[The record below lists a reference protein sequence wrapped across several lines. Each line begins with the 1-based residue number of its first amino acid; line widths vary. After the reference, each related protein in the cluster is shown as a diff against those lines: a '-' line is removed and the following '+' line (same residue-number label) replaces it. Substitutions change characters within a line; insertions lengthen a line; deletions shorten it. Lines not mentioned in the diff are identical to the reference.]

1 MFPSQNLASP
11 KCLLFR
17 ETEIKQ
23 LQGWKGTVE
32 NLIEKF
38 HEALA
43 VAFGASASGGSEE
56 GSAVSTAAAVA
67 AAAEDGDED
76 SKPEENGDSEV
87 AVVEADAVA
96 DGNEDTAMTDA
107 AEMTVV
113 AAAENGD
120 APPAS
125 DEAAQAAWEEAAA
138 EAEWG
143 HLSAHQHMQL
153 AKLRV
158 HFHKDV
164 RKQLYGDAED
174 KQFFEWLKQV
184 QIDLIIIHF
193 ICS

>member
-1 MFPSQNLASP
+1 MYNCRHAIPSIP
-11 KCLLFR
+11 WDR

-43 VAFGASASGGSEE
+43 VVGASAAGGSED
-56 GSAVSTAAAVA
+56 GAPATAAEE
-67 AAAEDGDED
+67 EDGAA
-76 SKPEENGDSEV
+76 KQMENGDDADTAAGANEEDTPMTD
-87 AVVEADAVA
+87 VEAAIPAA
-96 DGNEDTAMTDA
+96 DG
-107 AEMTVV
+107 
-113 AAAENGD
+113 GD
-120 APPAS
+120 SPPPA
-125 DEAAQAAWEEAAA
+125 DEATAWEAAAA

-143 HLSAHQHMQL
+143 HLSPHQHMQL

-184 QIDLIIIHF
+184 SND
-193 ICS
+193 SGSSNSSP